1 MRLYPEDWQTRLRLG
16 APGMLATLF
25 ALAAGLIEDFV
36 FGPRGNEGLG
46 AFLVVL
52 SLGLLALTDHDK
64 DPSRSRRILI
74 TLGVLMPALHALV
87 APGMG
92 LGEAYLRALR
102 EVPLGIVAFV
112 AVRALDRRVRKV
124 RGHVAA

>member
-1 MRLYPEDWQTRLRLG
+1 MRLYPEDWQTRM
-16 APGMLATLF
+16 PNVLALLF

-74 TLGVLMPALHALV
+74 MLGVLMPALHALV
-87 APGMG
+87 APRVG

-102 EVPLGIVAFV
+102 EIPLGIVAFV
-112 AVRALDRRVRKV
+112 AVRELDRRIR
-124 RGHVAA
+124 RAGSGVAT